1 MGSRYQF
8 IKGELENIYDKLN
21 TSYECVNYTTAVENK
36 RFLEVFKILMEINE
50 KSDTLQIIIKGNYL
64 FV

>member
-1 MGSRYQF
+1 MGSRFQF
-8 IKGELENIYDKLN
+8 IKGELERICDKLN
-21 TSYECVNYTTAVENK
+21 TSYVNYTTAVENK

-50 KSDTLQIIIKGNYL
+50 KSDTLQRIIRGNYL

>member
-8 IKGELENIYDKLN
+8 IKGELEKIYDKLN
-21 TSYECVNYTTAVENK
+21 TSYECVNYTTVVENK

-50 KSDTLQIIIKGNYL
+50 K
-64 FV
+64 

>member
-8 IKGELENIYDKLN
+8 IKGELEKIYDKLN
-21 TSYECVNYTTAVENK
+21 SSYECVNYTTTVENK
-36 RFLEVFKILMEINE
+36 RFLEVFKILMAINE
-50 KSDTLQIIIKGNYL
+50 KSDTFQKIIKGNYL

>member
-8 IKGELENIYDKLN
+8 IKGELEKIYDKLN

-36 RFLEVFKILMEINE
+36 RFLKVFKILMEINE
-50 KSDTLQIIIKGNYL
+50 KSDTLQKIIRGNYL

>member
-8 IKGELENIYDKLN
+8 IKGELEKIDDKLN

-36 RFLEVFKILMEINE
+36 GFLEVFKILMEINE
-50 KSDTLQIIIKGNYL
+50 KSDTLQRMIRGNYL

>member
-8 IKGELENIYDKLN
+8 IKGELEKIDDKLN

-36 RFLEVFKILMEINE
+36 RLLEVFKILMEINE
-50 KSDTLQIIIKGNYL
+50 KSDTLQRIIRGNYL

>member
-21 TSYECVNYTTAVENK
+21 ASYECVNYTTRVENK